1 VCIATKYLLEKTEQD
16 MSIRDGIFTTVAVT
30 LSGVALAGLLC
41 TDAYSRAAGAE
52 ARGVRALSMQMQM
65 QMSCV
70 GDCAVVDERIVE
82 LELGQVPR

>member
-1 VCIATKYLLEKTEQD
+1 

-52 ARGVRALSMQMQM
+52 ARGVHALSLQM

-70 GDCAVVDERIVE
+70 GDCADVDDRIVQLQE
-82 LELGQVPR
+82 AAR

>member
-1 VCIATKYLLEKTEQD
+1 

-52 ARGVRALSMQMQM
+52 ARGVRALSLQMEI
-65 QMSCV
+65 SCV
-70 GDCAVVDERIVE
+70 GDCLEVDERI
-82 LELGQVPR
+82 GQLQNDRVTR